1 MAKEFKK
8 ISFVIEDDYAKT
20 IYPILKESYFVKHQH
35 TPQACN
41 ENISIEFSYD
51 DNILRIVE
59 HINGNGV
66 SWVYELLGFVIDYNT
81 FYWMEACGEDGVA
94 HYYDVCDDEAKYFVR
109 PPKTE
114 YELAK
119 EEKIRKMKESEPFYT
134 LI

>member
-8 ISFVIEDDYAKT
+8 ISFVVENDYAKT

-35 TPQACN
+35 TPQACD

-66 SWVYELLGFVIDYNT
+66 SWIYELLGFVIDYNT
-81 FYWMEACGEDGVA
+81 FYWMEECGEDGVT
-94 HYYDVCDDEAKYFVR
+94 HYYYVYDDEGKYFVR

-114 YELAK
+114 YELQ
-119 EEKIRKMKESEPFYT
+119 EEAESEKQQTNVDNLPF
-134 LI
+134 

>member
-8 ISFVIEDDYAKT
+8 ISFVIENDYAKT

-35 TPQACN
+35 TPQACD

-81 FYWMEACGEDGVA
+81 FYWMEECGEDDVT
-94 HYYDVCDDEAKYFVR
+94 HYYYVYDDEGKYFVR
-109 PPKTE
+109 PPKTQWE
-114 YELAK
+114 ISLDIKCEQ
-119 EEKIRKMKESEPFYT
+119 MKKDLSF
-134 LI
+134 

>member
-8 ISFVIEDDYAKT
+8 ISFVIENDYAKT

-35 TPQACN
+35 TPQACD
-41 ENISIEFSYD
+41 EDISIEFSYD

-81 FYWMEACGEDGVA
+81 FYRMEECGEDGVT
-94 HYYDVCDDEAKYFVR
+94 HSYYVYDNEGKYFVR
-109 PPKTE
+109 PPKTQWDISLDIKCE
-114 YELAK
+114 QIK
-119 EEKIRKMKESEPFYT
+119 KDSPF
-134 LI
+134 

>member
-8 ISFVIEDDYAKT
+8 ISFVIENDYAKT

-35 TPQACN
+35 TPQACD

-66 SWVYELLGFVIDYNT
+66 SWIYELLGFVIDYNT
-81 FYWMEACGEDGVA
+81 FYWMEECGEDGVT
-94 HYYDVCDDEAKYFVR
+94 HYYYVCDDEGKYFVR
-109 PPKTE
+109 PSKTQWE
-114 YELAK
+114 IALDIKCEQIK
-119 EEKIRKMKESEPFYT
+119 QKNVHTTM
-134 LI
+134 

>member
-8 ISFVIEDDYAKT
+8 ISFVIENDYAKT

-35 TPQACN
+35 TPQACD

-59 HINGNGV
+59 YINGNGV

-81 FYWMEACGEDGVA
+81 FYWMEERGEDGVT
-94 HYYDVCDDEAKYFVR
+94 HYYYVFDDEGKYFVR
-109 PPKTE
+109 PPKTQWE
-114 YELAK
+114 ISLDIKCEQ
-119 EEKIRKMKESEPFYT
+119 MKKDLPF
-134 LI
+134 

>member
-8 ISFVIEDDYAKT
+8 ISFVIENDYAKT

-35 TPQACN
+35 TPQACD

-81 FYWMEACGEDGVA
+81 FYWMEECGEDGVT
-94 HYYDVCDDEAKYFVR
+94 HYYYVYDDEGKYFVR
-109 PPKTE
+109 PPKTQWE
-114 YELAK
+114 ISLDIKCEQ
-119 EEKIRKMKESEPFYT
+119 MKKDLSF
-134 LI
+134 

>member
-8 ISFVIEDDYAKT
+8 ISFVIENDYAKT

-35 TPQACN
+35 TPQACD

-81 FYWMEACGEDGVA
+81 FYWMEECGEDDVT
-94 HYYDVCDDEAKYFVR
+94 HYYDVYDEEGKYFVR
-109 PPKTE
+109 PPKTQWE
-114 YELAK
+114 IALDIKCEQ
-119 EEKIRKMKESEPFYT
+119 MKKDSPF
-134 LI
+134 

>member
-8 ISFVIEDDYAKT
+8 ISFVIENDYAKT

-35 TPQACN
+35 TPQACD

-81 FYWMEACGEDGVA
+81 FYWMEECGEDGVT
-94 HYYDVCDDEAKYFVR
+94 HYYYVCDDEGKYFVR
-109 PPKTE
+109 PPKTQWE
-114 YELAK
+114 IALDIKCEQIK
-119 EEKIRKMKESEPFYT
+119 KDSPF
-134 LI
+134 

>member
-8 ISFVIEDDYAKT
+8 ISFVIENDYAKT

-35 TPQACN
+35 TPQACD

-81 FYWMEACGEDGVA
+81 FYWMEECGEDEVT
-94 HYYDVCDDEAKYFVR
+94 HYYYVYDEEGKYFVR
-109 PPKTE
+109 PPKTQWE
-114 YELAK
+114 IALDIKCEQ
-119 EEKIRKMKESEPFYT
+119 MKKDSPF
-134 LI
+134 

>member
-8 ISFVIEDDYAKT
+8 ISFVIENDYAKT

-35 TPQACN
+35 TPQACD

-81 FYWMEACGEDGVA
+81 FYRMEECGEDGVT
-94 HYYDVCDDEAKYFVR
+94 HYYYVYDDEGKYFVR
-109 PPKTE
+109 PSKTQWE
-114 YELAK
+114 IALDIKHEQTKKDL
-119 EEKIRKMKESEPFYT
+119 PF
-134 LI
+134 

>member
-8 ISFVIEDDYAKT
+8 ISFVIENDYAKT

-35 TPQACN
+35 TPQACD

-81 FYWMEACGEDGVA
+81 FYWMEECGEDGVT
-94 HYYDVCDDEAKYFVR
+94 HYYDVHDDEAKYFVR
-109 PPKTE
+109 PSKTQWE
-114 YELAK
+114 IALDIKCEQIK
-119 EEKIRKMKESEPFYT
+119 KDSPF
-134 LI
+134 

>member
-8 ISFVIEDDYAKT
+8 ISFVIENDYAKT

-35 TPQACN
+35 TPQACD

-66 SWVYELLGFVIDYNT
+66 SWIYELLGFVIDYNT
-81 FYWMEACGEDGVA
+81 FYWMEECGEDGVT
-94 HYYDVCDDEAKYFVR
+94 HYYYVCDDEGKYFVR
-109 PPKTE
+109 PSKTQWE
-114 YELAK
+114 IALDIKCEQIKKDL
-119 EEKIRKMKESEPFYT
+119 SF
-134 LI
+134 

>member
-8 ISFVIEDDYAKT
+8 ISFVIENDYAKT

-35 TPQACN
+35 TPQACD

-81 FYWMEACGEDGVA
+81 FYWMEERGEDGVT
-94 HYYDVCDDEAKYFVR
+94 HYYYVYDDEGKYFVR
-109 PPKTE
+109 PSKTQWE
-114 YELAK
+114 IALDKKCEQ
-119 EEKIRKMKESEPFYT
+119 MKKDLPF
-134 LI
+134 

>member
-8 ISFVIEDDYAKT
+8 ISFVIENDYAKT

-35 TPQACN
+35 TPQACD

-59 HINGNGV
+59 NINGNGV

-81 FYWMEACGEDGVA
+81 FYRMEECGEDGVT
-94 HYYDVCDDEAKYFVR
+94 HYYYVCDDEGKYFVR
-109 PPKTE
+109 PSKTQWE
-114 YELAK
+114 IALDIKCEQIK
-119 EEKIRKMKESEPFYT
+119 KDSPF
-134 LI
+134 

>member
-8 ISFVIEDDYAKT
+8 ISFVIENDYAKT

-35 TPQACN
+35 TPQACD

-66 SWVYELLGFVIDYNT
+66 SWIYELLGFVIDYNT
-81 FYWMEACGEDGVA
+81 FYWMEECGEDGVT
-94 HYYDVCDDEAKYFVR
+94 HYYYVCDDEGKYFVR
-109 PPKTE
+109 PPKTQWE
-114 YELAK
+114 ISLDIKCEQ
-119 EEKIRKMKESEPFYT
+119 MKKDLSF
-134 LI
+134 

>member
-8 ISFVIEDDYAKT
+8 ISFVIENDYART

-35 TPQACN
+35 TTLACD

-81 FYWMEACGEDGVA
+81 FYWMEECGEDGVT
-94 HYYDVCDDEAKYFVR
+94 HYYYVYDDEGKYFVR
-109 PPKTE
+109 PSKTQWE
-114 YELAK
+114 IEQDIK
-119 EEKIRKMKESEPFYT
+119 REQMKKDLLF
-134 LI
+134 

>member
-8 ISFVIEDDYAKT
+8 ISFVIENDYART
-20 IYPILKESYFVKHQH
+20 IYHILKESYFVKHQH
-35 TPQACN
+35 TPQACD

-81 FYWMEACGEDGVA
+81 FYWMEERGEDGIT
-94 HYYDVCDDEAKYFVR
+94 HYYYVYDDEGKYFVR

-114 YELAK
+114 RELAK
-119 EEKIRKMKESEPFYT
+119 EEEIRKSQENSGDMPF
-134 LI
+134 

>member
-8 ISFVIEDDYAKT
+8 ISFVIENDYAKT
-20 IYPILKESYFVKHQH
+20 IYPVLKESYFVKHQH
-35 TPQACN
+35 TPQACD

-81 FYWMEACGEDGVA
+81 FYWMEERGEDGVT
-94 HYYDVCDDEAKYFVR
+94 HYYYVYDDEGKYFVR
-109 PPKTE
+109 PSKTQWE
-114 YELAK
+114 IALDKKCEQ
-119 EEKIRKMKESEPFYT
+119 MKKDLPF
-134 LI
+134 

>member
-8 ISFVIEDDYAKT
+8 ISFVIENDYAKT

-35 TPQACN
+35 TPQACD

-81 FYWMEACGEDGVA
+81 FYWMEECGEDGVT
-94 HYYDVCDDEAKYFVR
+94 HNYYVYDDESKYFVR
-109 PPKTE
+109 PPKTQWE
-114 YELAK
+114 ISLDIKCEQ
-119 EEKIRKMKESEPFYT
+119 MKKDLPF
-134 LI
+134 

>member
-8 ISFVIEDDYAKT
+8 ISFVIENDYAKT
-20 IYPILKESYFVKHQH
+20 IYPVLKESYFVKHQH
-35 TPQACN
+35 TPLACD

-81 FYWMEACGEDGVA
+81 FYWMEERGEDGVT
-94 HYYDVCDDEAKYFVR
+94 HYYYVYDDEGKYFVR
-109 PPKTE
+109 PSKTQWE
-114 YELAK
+114 IALDIKCEQ
-119 EEKIRKMKESEPFYT
+119 MKKDLPF
-134 LI
+134 